1 LTSILDEYEEGIC
14 YLRYVSDELTKIVE
28 DPSSY
33 GASPAECEELADML
47 ALAMEK
53 CVNPPFLRELTHSA
67 AEYED
72 LVKRALAMN
81 DQSRL
86 QLGSAVLH
94 KRI

>member
-1 LTSILDEYEEGIC
+1 MNEADGTPTHSSLSRVGECPQVNGSTPSWVVAAYRKVLSESKVVLELTSALTSILD
-14 YLRYVSDELTKIVE
+14 
-28 DPSSY
+28 
-33 GASPAECEELADML
+33 
-47 ALAMEK
+47 
-53 CVNPPFLRELTHSA
+53 
-67 AEYED
+67 EYED